1 MIRRE
6 FLMILCFLMMGLS
19 TMAQVTPVVTAS
31 KDKIFIGEPLKI
43 RFELKAIS
51 KNASVKWNFPDSISH
66 FEYVSFDTTDLLK
79 REITITSFDS
89 GLWAVENITA
99 VIPSNVNGKEQLV
112 TFPVKEVMVEYDT
125 TGNQLLNDVKPII
138 DVNAG
143 EAWIGYA
150 VAAAAIISLI
160 WLIILFRRWKKKK
173 VKTVVAESAATA
185 LEDFLSTT
193 KRLKGE
199 DWGTQLL
206 QKKHFSDLSHAV
218 KRYYERKVQQPFT
231 RLTTDELAMQ
241 LKPYVLNETLINI
254 IQALRLGDAVKFAK
268 FAADKEE
275 WLQTIEHMETT
286 IKQSEKELKPDA

>member
-6 FLMILCFLMMGLS
+6 FLMAICFLMMGFS
-19 TMAQVTPVVTAS
+19 AAAQVTPVVTAS
-31 KDKIFIGEPLKI
+31 KEKIFIGEPVKF

-51 KNASVKWNFPDSISH
+51 KNSSIRWKFPDSIPH

-89 GLWAVENITA
+89 GLWPVENITV

-112 TFPVKEVMVEYDT
+112 TFPVKEIMVEYDT

-143 EAWIGYA
+143 EAWIGFA
-150 VAAAAIISLI
+150 VAAAAVIALI

-173 VKTVVAESAATA
+173 VKPVDVESANTA
-185 LEDFLSTT
+185 LEDFLITT
-193 KRLKGE
+193 KRLRDE

-218 KRYYERKVQQPFT
+218 KRYYERKLQQPFS

-241 LKPYVLNETLINI
+241 LKPYVLNETLINT
-254 IQALRLGDAVKFAK
+254 IQTLRLGDAVKFAK
-268 FAADKEE
+268 FAAEKDEC
-275 WLQTIEHMETT
+275 LQTIEIMETT

>member
-1 MIRRE
+1 MV
-6 FLMILCFLMMGLS
+6 GLS
-19 TMAQVTPVVTAS
+19 AMAQVTPVVTAS
-31 KDKIFIGEPLKI
+31 KEKIFIGEPLKL

-51 KNASVKWNFPDSISH
+51 KNASIKWKFPDSIPH
-66 FEYVSFDTTDLLK
+66 FEYVSFDTADLLK

-89 GLWAVENITA
+89 GLWTVENITA

-143 EAWIGYA
+143 EEWIGYA
-150 VAAAAIISLI
+150 VAAAAIIALI
-160 WLIILFRRWKKKK
+160 WLIILFKRWKKKI
-173 VKTVVAESAATA
+173 KTVVTESAATA

-193 KRLKGE
+193 KRLKEE
-199 DWGTQLL
+199 DWDTQLL
-206 QKKHFSDLSHAV
+206 QKKHFSDLSYAV

-231 RLTTDELAMQ
+231 RLTTDELAME
-241 LKPYVLNETLINI
+241 LKPHVLNETLISI
-254 IQALRLGDAVKFAK
+254 IQTLRLGDAVKFAK
-268 FAADKEE
+268 FAADKDEC
-275 WLQTIEHMETT
+275 LQTIERMETT

>member
-6 FLMILCFLMMGLS
+6 FLMILCFFMMGLS

-51 KNASVKWNFPDSISH
+51 KNASIKWNFPDSIPH

-99 VIPSNVNGKEQLV
+99 VIPSNVNGREQLV

-173 VKTVVAESAATA
+173 EKTVVAESAATA

-241 LKPYVLNETLINI
+241 LKPYVLNDTLINI

-275 WLQTIEHMETT
+275 CLQTIERMQTT

>member
-6 FLMILCFLMMGLS
+6 FLIVICFLMMGLPA
-19 TMAQVTPVVTAS
+19 MAQVTPVVTAS
-31 KDKIFIGEPLKI
+31 KEKIFIGEPVKI

-51 KNASVKWNFPDSISH
+51 RNAEVHWKFPDSIPH
-66 FEYVSFDTTDLLK
+66 FEYVAFDTTDLMK
-79 REITITSFDS
+79 REITVTSFDS
-89 GLWAVENITA
+89 GLWAVENVTA

-112 TFPVKEVMVEYDT
+112 IFPLKEILIEYDT

-143 EAWIGYA
+143 ETWIGYA
-150 VAAAAIISLI
+150 VAAAAVIALI

-173 VKTVVAESAATA
+173 INPVVEESANTP
-185 LEDFLSTT
+185 LEDFLITT

-199 DWGTQLL
+199 NWDSQLV
-206 QKKHFSDLSHAV
+206 QKKNFSDLSLAV
-218 KRYYERKVQQPFT
+218 KRYYERKLQQPCT

-268 FAADKEE
+268 FAAAKEE
-275 WLQTIEHMETT
+275 CLQTVERMETT

>member
-6 FLMILCFLMMGLS
+6 FLMILCFFMMGLS

-51 KNASVKWNFPDSISH
+51 KNAFIKWNFPDSIPH

-99 VIPSNVNGKEQLV
+99 VIPSNVNGREQLV

-241 LKPYVLNETLINI
+241 LKPYVLNDTLINI

-268 FAADKEE
+268 FAADKDEC
-275 WLQTIEHMETT
+275 LQTIERMETT

>member
-19 TMAQVTPVVTAS
+19 TIAQVTPVVTAS
-31 KDKIFIGEPLKI
+31 KEKIFIGEPLKL

-51 KNASVKWNFPDSISH
+51 KNASIKWKFPDSIPH
-66 FEYVSFDTTDLLK
+66 FEYVSFDTADLLK

-89 GLWAVENITA
+89 GLWTVENITA

-143 EAWIGYA
+143 EEWIGYA
-150 VAAAAIISLI
+150 VAAAAIIALI
-160 WLIILFRRWKKKK
+160 WLIILFKRWKKKK
-173 VKTVVAESAATA
+173 VKTVVTESAATA

-193 KRLKGE
+193 KRLKEE
-199 DWGTQLL
+199 DWDTQLL
-206 QKKHFSDLSHAV
+206 QKKHFSDLSYAV

-254 IQALRLGDAVKFAK
+254 IQTLRLGDAVKFAK
-268 FAADKEE
+268 FAADKDEC
-275 WLQTIEHMETT
+275 LQTIERMETT

>member
-6 FLMILCFLMMGLS
+6 FLMILCFFMMGLS

-51 KNASVKWNFPDSISH
+51 KNASIKWNFPDSIPH

-99 VIPSNVNGKEQLV
+99 VIPSNVNGREQLV

-173 VKTVVAESAATA
+173 EKTVVAESAATA

-199 DWGTQLL
+199 DWSTQLL

-241 LKPYVLNETLINI
+241 LKPYVLNDTLINI

-275 WLQTIEHMETT
+275 CLQTIERMQTT

>member
-1 MIRRE
+1 
-6 FLMILCFLMMGLS
+6 MMGLS
-19 TMAQVTPVVTAS
+19 AMTQVTPVVTAS
-31 KDKIFIGEPLKI
+31 KEKIFIGEPVKL

-51 KNASVKWNFPDSISH
+51 RNAEVHWKFPDSIPH

-89 GLWAVENITA
+89 GLWAVENVTA
-99 VIPSNVNGKEQLV
+99 VIPSNVNDKEQLV
-112 TFPVKEVMVEYDT
+112 TFPIKEILIEYDT

-143 EAWIGYA
+143 EAWIGFA
-150 VAAAAIISLI
+150 VAAAAVIALI

-173 VKTVVAESAATA
+173 ISTVIEESANTP
-185 LEDFLSTT
+185 LEDFLITA

-199 DWGTQLL
+199 EWDTQLI
-206 QKKHFSDLSHAV
+206 QKKNFSDLSLAV
-218 KRYYERKVQQPFT
+218 KRYYERKLQQPFT

-254 IQALRLGDAVKFAK
+254 IQTLRLGDAVKFAK
-268 FAADKEE
+268 FAAPKDEC
-275 WLQTIEHMETT
+275 LQTIERMETT

>member
-1 MIRRE
+1 
-6 FLMILCFLMMGLS
+6 MGLS
-19 TMAQVTPVVTAS
+19 VTAQVTPVVTAS
-31 KDKIFIGEPLKI
+31 KEKIFIGEPVKI

-51 KNASVKWNFPDSISH
+51 RNAQVHWKFPDSIPH
-66 FEYVSFDTTDLLK
+66 FEYVAFDTTDLLK
-79 REITITSFDS
+79 REITVTSFDS
-89 GLWAVENITA
+89 GLWAVENVTV
-99 VIPSNVNGKEQLV
+99 VIPSNVNGKQQLV
-112 TFPVKEVMVEYDT
+112 TFPMKEILIEYDT

-150 VAAAAIISLI
+150 VAAAAVIALI

-173 VKTVVAESAATA
+173 ITSVIEESANTP
-185 LEDFLSTT
+185 LEDFLITT

-199 DWGTQLL
+199 EWDYQLV
-206 QKKHFSDLSHAV
+206 QKKNFSDLSLAV
-218 KRYYERKVQQPFT
+218 KRYYERKLQQPFT

-268 FAADKEE
+268 FAAPKEE
-275 WLQTIEHMETT
+275 CLQTIETLETT

>member
-99 VIPSNVNGKEQLV
+99 VIPSNVNGREQLV

-199 DWGTQLL
+199 DWRTQLL

>member
-6 FLMILCFLMMGLS
+6 FLMILCFFMMGLS

-51 KNASVKWNFPDSISH
+51 KNASIKWNFPDSIPH

-99 VIPSNVNGKEQLV
+99 VIPSNVNGREQLV

-199 DWGTQLL
+199 DWRTQLL

-254 IQALRLGDAVKFAK
+254 IQTLRLGDAVKFAK
-268 FAADKEE
+268 FAADKDECLE
-275 WLQTIEHMETT
+275 TIERMETT

>member
-6 FLMILCFLMMGLS
+6 FLMAICFFVMGFS
-19 TMAQVTPVVTAS
+19 ATAQVTPVITAT
-31 KDKIFIGEPLKI
+31 KEKIFIGEPLKI

-51 KNASVKWNFPDSISH
+51 KNASIRWKFPDSIPH
-66 FEYVSFDTTDLLK
+66 FEYISFDTTDLLK

-112 TFPVKEVMVEYDT
+112 TFPVKEIMIEYDT

-143 EAWIGYA
+143 EAWIGFA
-150 VAAAAIISLI
+150 VAAAAVIALI
-160 WLIILFRRWKKKK
+160 WLVILFRRWKQKK
-173 VKTVVAESAATA
+173 VKTVDVESANTA
-185 LEDFLSTT
+185 LEDFLITT
-193 KRLKGE
+193 KRLKE
-199 DWGTQLL
+199 ENWDTQLL

-218 KRYYERKVQQPFT
+218 RRFFERKLQQPFT

-241 LKPYVLNETLINI
+241 LKPYVLNETLINTV
-254 IQALRLGDAVKFAK
+254 QALRLGDAVKFAK
-268 FAADKEE
+268 FAADKDEC
-275 WLQTIEHMETT
+275 LQTIERMETT

>member
-99 VIPSNVNGKEQLV
+99 VIPSNVNGREQLV

-199 DWGTQLL
+199 DWRTQLL

-241 LKPYVLNETLINI
+241 LKPYVLNDTLINI